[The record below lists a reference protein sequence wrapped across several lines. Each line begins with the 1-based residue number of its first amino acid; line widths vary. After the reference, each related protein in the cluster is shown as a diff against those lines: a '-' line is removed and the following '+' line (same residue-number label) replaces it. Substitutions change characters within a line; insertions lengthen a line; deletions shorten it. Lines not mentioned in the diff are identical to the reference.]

1 MAEESFDKKVADL
14 VNRADGIKKRL
25 LTYQPDECPNVAFHF
40 TDGCSVCGKSSDP
53 TACVGISKSHKTV
66 NDAAVKLINDLVK
79 MNAEL
84 LLVSKETSRA
94 ASAYSHEINHLRRE
108 QEDSSG
114 LSAMIKS
121 ILYSIKD
128 KPELCLVIRPSFEA
142 SPYGFEL
149 SITGKEEMLE
159 ELEANDEPYDEGE
172 EEEILTKRDKAKEF
186 FGNVKKGFI
195 KVGFAGLFVV
205 WLLVET
211 VERKMSKKLDNMVEK
226 HDLDPVKF

>member
-1 MAEESFDKKVADL
+1 MTEESFDKKVADL
-14 VNRADGIKKRL
+14 VNQSYDIKSRL
-25 LTYQPDECPNVAFHF
+25 LTYQPDKCPNVSFHF
-40 TDGCSVCGKSSDP
+40 TEGCSVCGKTSDP
-53 TACVGISKSHKTV
+53 TACVGISKSHKSV

-128 KPELCLVIRPSFEA
+128 KPELCLVVRPGLETSQH
-142 SPYGFEL
+142 GFEL
-149 SITGKEEMLE
+149 SITDKEELLE
-159 ELEANDEPYDEGE
+159 ELEANNEPYDEGE
-172 EEEILTKRDKAKEF
+172 EEEIVTKRDKAKEF
-186 FGNVKKGFI
+186 FGKLKKVFVKTC
-195 KVGFAGLFVV
+195 FASLFFM
-205 WLLVET
+205 WLLVDIA
-211 VERKMSKKLDNMVEK
+211 ERKMSKKLDDMAKKPE
-226 HDLDPVKF
+226 LEGVKL